1 MSLPPSPMWRRWYR
15 FLNSKV
21 ETSSLPR
28 RQRIQVEFL
37 IPAKGTDVSSRQW
50 EKSIAIKASCHTP
63 GRKRTAPETHNFC
76 QEFRCLLHFLYGFSK
91 GSYWHVGDKLHLGC

>member
-1 MSLPPSPMWRRWYR
+1 MGPWNVPKTKAKNQHSEEMWRRWYR

-37 IPAKGTDVSSRQW
+37 IPAKGTDVSSRRW

-63 GRKRTAPETHNFC
+63 GRKRMAPETQIFC
-76 QEFRCLLHFLYGFSK
+76 RN
-91 GSYWHVGDKLHLGC
+91 LG

>member
-15 FLNSKV
+15 FLNSKD

-37 IPAKGTDVSSRQW
+37 IPAKGTNVSSKQW

-63 GRKRTAPETHNFC
+63 GRKRMAPETHIFVIFTPKIG
-76 QEFRCLLHFLYGFSK
+76 EDEPILTSIFST
-91 GSYWHVGDKLHLGC
+91 GLVQPPTSIR